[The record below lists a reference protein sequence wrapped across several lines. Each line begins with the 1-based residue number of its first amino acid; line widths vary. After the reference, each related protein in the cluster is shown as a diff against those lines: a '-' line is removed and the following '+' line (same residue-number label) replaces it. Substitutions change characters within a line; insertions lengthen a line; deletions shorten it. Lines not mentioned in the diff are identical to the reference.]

1 MLQYP
6 LRMRYNWKTL
16 WGCVGQGRD
25 CIDKCKFFTM
35 VWNQLL
41 SVGKCQ
47 TPNPWQ
53 ANVKRSLGLISDI
66 TVIRDYLIVCASFSY
81 LEWRSSIKLISHNGK
96 PPKKWWFVKK
106 RLYSSNNL
114 ERRKMM
120 WCSCRL
126 IPWHIITLTRLQGQ
140 TTNKCQENNPEK
152 W

>member
-96 PPKKWWFVKK
+96 PPKNDDLLRRGFTLAITWRDERWCDAVAD
-106 RLYSSNNL
+106 SSL
-114 ERRKMM
+114 D
-120 WCSCRL
+120 
-126 IPWHIITLTRLQGQ
+126 I
-140 TTNKCQENNPEK
+140 
-152 W
+152 